1 MLEKTLESPLHCKEI
16 KSVSPKGDQSWIFI
30 GKTDAEAPI
39 LWPPGAENWLIRK
52 DPVCWERL
60 KAGGEGDDRGW
71 DGWMASL
78 TRWIWIWASCRS
90 WWWTGSLACCSSW
103 GHKESDTTER
113 LNWTDGA
120 DAAYNQMVFWGAMQ
134 GVVPS
139 LVQNWVS
146 SWAKL
151 VLSKYSRFLKIINPY
166 ILGFPGG
173 ASGKEPTYMQETE
186 ETCVPSLGW
195 KDPLEEGMATH
206 YSILAWR
213 IPWT

>member
-1 MLEKTLESPLHCKEI
+1 MNDNNNLFSSSYL
-16 KSVSPKGDQSWIFI
+16 
-30 GKTDAEAPI
+30 
-39 LWPPGAENWLIRK
+39 
-52 DPVCWERL
+52 RL

-78 TRWIWIWASCRS
+78 TRWTWVWASCRS
-90 WWWTGSLACCSSW
+90 WWWTGSLACF
-103 GHKESDTTER
+103 E
-113 LNWTDGA
+113 
-120 DAAYNQMVFWGAMQ
+120 VFWGAMQ

-173 ASGKEPTYMQETE
+173 ASGKEPTYQ
-186 ETCVPSLGW
+186 CRRLKRHAFHPWVG
-195 KDPLEEGMATH
+195 
-206 YSILAWR
+206 R
-213 IPWT
+213 IP